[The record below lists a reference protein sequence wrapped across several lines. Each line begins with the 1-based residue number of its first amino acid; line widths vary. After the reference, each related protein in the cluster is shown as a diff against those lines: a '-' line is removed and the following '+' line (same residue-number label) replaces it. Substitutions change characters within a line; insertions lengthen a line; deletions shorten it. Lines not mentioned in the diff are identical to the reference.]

1 MDGDESF
8 EEMQVL
14 DMLMNSP
21 LSSSGDDK
29 LILAASSEHEEE
41 EKVNNGRHGDSKM
54 GCQIVDCGR
63 GAGFILLWD
72 DYFKQKPIFPEIFF
86 AKGLECPGVSFIT

>member
-21 LSSSGDDK
+21 LSSSGDDE
-29 LILAASSEHEEE
+29 LILAASLEHEEE
-41 EKVNNGRHGDSKM
+41 EKVNNRRHGDSKI
-54 GCQIVDCGR
+54 GCQTVDCGR
-63 GAGFILLWD
+63 GAGFLWD
-72 DYFKQKPIFPEIFF
+72 DYFKQKPIFPEKYF
-86 AKGLECPGVSFIT
+86 PQR